1 MRTVM
6 LALCL
11 AMAVAIATGRA
22 QERPKPASPAD
33 DGTFDVATVR
43 RSKSG
48 EPFGSIRP
56 GSGGRVT
63 ITNMKARDLV
73 TFAYD
78 IPGYLLVG
86 GPGWLADEKFDITAK
101 MEGNPAWGA
110 GSGRPN
116 PVALAMRKL
125 LGARFKLKLHTESR
139 ELDAYA
145 LVLVKP
151 GVTGPD
157 SNHRLR
163 TARR

>member
-1 MRTVM
+1 M

-56 GSGGRVT
+56 GSG
-63 ITNMKARDLV
+63 
-73 TFAYD
+73 
-78 IPGYLLVG
+78 
-86 GPGWLADEKFDITAK
+86 WLADEKFDITAK

-110 GSGRPN
+110 ASGRPN